1 MSNSRFQFQ
10 NKDSHDDNSSSHTD
24 SNSEEKEDD
33 KDNTKNI
40 FNEIEHIDGYYP
52 RNFFTPNTSYQMFNQ
67 FYQPQNQIP
76 FNHNINTNFTNFQI
90 FSQNINYDSKS
101 KKKKAKN
108 TFIPVSNVNMNI
120 NQINI
125 IPNGYYQPEIS
136 QAYCTLDDLLK
147 EIAKNGITLTQYI
160 KTQRGSREVQ
170 KLLYKISPNDI
181 STLIQFLSST
191 MNELMTDK
199 YGNYF
204 CQKLIQNCS
213 PEQRIEILKSVKENF
228 NEISCNCFG
237 THSLQVLVEIAN
249 MENEQEL
256 LGECIEKNLLNLSCD
271 QRGTHIVQKFLSSCS
286 NEKFQK
292 KLHDI
297 IINNFI
303 NLVNN
308 PHGVC
313 VLIKLLKYSTCTEE
327 KEKVIEMVIKNALE
341 IIQNPFGNYVVQ
353 SLFNEHFDKEKNHC
367 MKILDIINENFF
379 SLSMQKFSSN
389 VVENSLRLNSIDVLK
404 KNLLNVILSGKI
416 GSMVKNTYGNFV
428 IEKLIMKLSKE
439 DKNEIKSI
447 IEKNGKDKTNNLV
460 LSLLSD

>member
-1 MSNSRFQFQ
+1 MSDSRFQFL
-10 NKDSHDDNSSSHTD
+10 NKDDNNDFD
-24 SNSEEKEDD
+24 SNNEQKEDD
-33 KDNTKNI
+33 EDNNNNI
-40 FNEIEHIDGYYP
+40 INGIDNIDSYYP
-52 RNFFTPNTSYQMFNQ
+52 RSFFTPNNSYQIFNQ
-67 FYQPQNQIP
+67 FYPQNQIP
-76 FNHNINTNFTNFQI
+76 FNYNLNPNFANFQF
-90 FSQNINYDSKS
+90 FSQNVPSEQKS
-101 KKKKAKN
+101 KKKRTKN

-125 IPNGYYQPEIS
+125 IPNGYYHPEVS
-136 QAYCTLDDLLK
+136 QSYSTVDDLVK
-147 EIAKNGITLTQYI
+147 ETAKNGITLTQYI

-181 STLIQFLSST
+181 STLIQLLSST

-286 NEKFQK
+286 NAKFQI
-292 KLHDI
+292 KLHEI

-327 KEKVIEMVIKNALE
+327 KEKLIEMIIKNALE

-353 SLFNEHFDKEKNHC
+353 ALFNEHFEKEQNNC

-404 KNLLNVILSGKI
+404 KNLLNVVLSGKI

-447 IEKNGKDKTNNLV
+447 IETNGKDKTNNLV